1 MDGGKAG
8 VAGADA
14 VVAVP
19 FEMIQEGAYQRSVEV
34 SDVEVTGFLVNT
46 FVAVAEQESEGIA
59 VGSDGV
65 RTRAAL
71 AHESVGEERL
81 EGGGECGHSLPP
93 NRPSRRVA
101 ANSINSG
108 AAERYQYVPTGLTCP
123 R

>member
-1 MDGGKAG
+1 MNGGQAV

-14 VVAVP
+14 VVAVQ

-34 SDVEVTGFLVNT
+34 SDVEVTGLLVIP

-65 RTRAAL
+65 RTCAAL

-81 EGGGECGHSLPP
+81 EGGGERGNSLPT

-101 ANSINSG
+101 ANSISSG
-108 AAERYQYVPTGLTCP
+108 AAERYQ
-123 R
+123 